1 MTDVLSDVGPAAGA
15 GDVVT
20 PRHLVDLRGLDR
32 RWVDALFATA
42 DELRAVRKTPD
53 APRPLVGRTA
63 ALVFHKPSL
72 RTRVGFTAGM
82 HELGGDVVE
91 LTRAEINESGRDSV
105 PDVARIVSSMCDVIV
120 IRTFAHALVQTLA
133 EHATVPVINA
143 LTDFGH
149 PCQVLSDLYTLRRRG
164 VDLDDFHIAW
174 VGDGNNVLHSWL
186 EAALLFRFTLTL
198 AVPEGFEPDG
208 GLFLAAEKSGR
219 VRRVR
224 TPAEAVRGADVVYT
238 DTWTSMGHEVDAD
251 WRRVAFA
258 GYQVDDA
265 LMALAAPSALF
276 MHCLPAHRG
285 EEVSAAV
292 IDGPRS
298 IVVEQAENKL
308 HLQKAALREL
318 LR

>member
-1 MTDVLSDVGPAAGA
+1 MASGEATGSGA
-15 GDVVT
+15 PVA

-32 RWVDALFATA
+32 RWVDGLFDTA
-42 DELRAVRKTPD
+42 DELRAVRKTPG
-53 APRPLVGRTA
+53 APMPLVGRTA

-91 LTRAEINESGRDSV
+91 LTRAEINETGRDSV
-105 PDVARIVSSMCDVIV
+105 PDIAHILSGMCDVIV
-120 IRTFAHALVQTLA
+120 IRTFAHSLVQTMA

-143 LTDFGH
+143 LTDYGH
-149 PCQVLSDLYTLRRRG
+149 PCQVLSDLYTLKRRG
-164 VDLDDFHIAW
+164 VDLDDLHIAW

-186 EAALLFRFTLTL
+186 EASLLFRFTLTL

-224 TPAEAVRGADVVYT
+224 TPAEAVRGANVVYT

-258 GYQVDDA
+258 GYQVDERLMELASPDA
-265 LMALAAPSALF
+265 VF

-292 IDGPRS
+292 IDGARS

-308 HLQKAALREL
+308 HLQKAVLAEL
-318 LR
+318 VARD